1 MNNETNKKSDA
12 KSILIK
18 EFYQD
23 PKVGYISAKA
33 LHNKIKDIV
42 DVSVDD
48 IKSVLNEQKGY
59 QQQQTRR
66 RTYKTRS
73 YFVKD
78 EQKPFEQC
86 SMDLI
91 DMYPITNEK
100 IYTLLVIDN
109 LTRYIFL
116 RYTKN
121 KTAATT
127 KEAFEDIKQQIQKMG
142 FKLERVQSD
151 DGNEFKGIKERFVNK
166 NSKAWMAETAIRT
179 IKQRM
184 LRWLRSSDKKYLTPD
199 ILEKLA
205 ENYNNTKHS
214 SIGMTPNEAVNNY
227 EELRKTLIAKQNDY
241 TPIPLKFQVGDIVRV
256 SKVNRVFDKLQNSS
270 WSDSLYIV
278 NTAEQGNPNRFR
290 VEEIVE
296 DKSGVTF
303 EDIDGW
309 FYTEEL
315 KLYNRPE

>member
-1 MNNETNKKSDA
+1 
-12 KSILIK
+12 
-18 EFYQD
+18 
-23 PKVGYISAKA
+23 
-33 LHNKIKDIV
+33 
-42 DVSVDD
+42 
-48 IKSVLNEQKGY
+48 
-59 QQQQTRR
+59 
-66 RTYKTRS
+66 
-73 YFVKD
+73 
-78 EQKPFEQC
+78 
-86 SMDLI
+86 MDLI

-121 KTAATT
+121 KSALVT

-151 DGNEFKGIKERFVNK
+151 DGNEFKAIKERFVNK

-241 TPIPLKFQVGDIVRV
+241 TPKPLKFQVGDIVRI

-278 NTAEQGNPNRFR
+278 NTCEQGNPNRFR
-290 VEEIVE
+290 IEEIVE
-296 DKSGVTF
+296 DKSGHLSF